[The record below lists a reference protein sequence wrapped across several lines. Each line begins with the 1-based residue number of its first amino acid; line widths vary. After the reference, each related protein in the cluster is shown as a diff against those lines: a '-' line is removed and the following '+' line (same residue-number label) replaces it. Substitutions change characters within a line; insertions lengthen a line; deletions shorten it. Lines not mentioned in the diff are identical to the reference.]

1 MNNYPTGVV
10 RPLTLRTRSIN
21 RAGALA
27 LGLAAGLPAAPA
39 LAQSQAAPAT
49 QADEDVQLDTLR
61 IEDRAA
67 DVSPYSQKGA
77 PYKARVSADERHTR
91 PLAETPQTIAVLTR
105 SQIEDSGQ
113 TDLRSILAAQPGIT
127 VGTGEN
133 GNAFGDRYV
142 IRGQEAKSD
151 VFVDGL
157 RDPGMTIRES
167 FAVEQ
172 IEISKG
178 PNSAFAG
185 RGTSGGAIN
194 AITKAASTDYNFGLA
209 SVGVGT
215 DRFVRTTVD
224 ANLALSEKVAVRGN
238 LLYAYQHVPDRAPAD
253 RERIG
258 GAVSALFKPT
268 DRLTLTLDYYGL
280 RADDSPD
287 LGGYL
292 LTDSAGIRRPAL
304 GVPSYV
310 QDEDFLKSNV
320 NTVTARLRYEFSP
333 DVHFTNIFRY
343 GAADNSYVTTG
354 AAGRTTSSGNPAG
367 VYPVAVLD
375 NGHNGWQEVRYIA
388 NQANLHLNSDLLGG
402 RNELIIGGEYSKHQ
416 VDSGTY
422 TRTAQGPFNCRTGAG
437 AGPLD
442 AFCITGANG
451 APVANLNN
459 LAQRV
464 WARNPYASRKWQV
477 ETISASLMDTVDL
490 TPQLT
495 LFLGG
500 RVDHFRYRLATFNA
514 LTGAPA
520 PFTNSTN
527 NVANYSDTLWNAHA
541 GLTWKIGE
549 AMLYVSAATSA
560 DINGGESDT
569 GTSSGYGGLVV
580 FNGDAA
586 SAKPERSI
594 NLEAG
599 AKFDLFDDRLL
610 LTAAVF
616 QTTKSEVMEGAVL
629 QGTTPA
635 VVGAADY
642 LAAGTFNTGKLRVR
656 GFEAEVS
663 GNITD
668 KWSIQGGFTV
678 MKARVLE
685 SANVGLSPAQL
696 ALGATNVGK
705 TLANFADF
713 QASLQTRLQVT
724 DAFALGGTVRHKSR
738 MYGGQPDTA
747 AAFTQGPAGYTYNQ
761 PVPGYTVGDLFMEY
775 QFTDRIG
782 LQLNVTNVTNEDYY
796 VAVYRSGTFLYKGDA
811 RQVVGTLNVKF

>member
-10 RPLTLRTRSIN
+10 RPLTLRARSIN

-49 QADEDVQLDTLR
+49 QAEEDVQLDTLR

-194 AITKAASTDYNFGLA
+194 AITKAASTDYDFGLA
-209 SVGVGT
+209 SVGIGT

-224 ANLALSEKVAVRGN
+224 ANLALSDKVAVRGN

-320 NTVTARLRYEFSP
+320 NTVTARLRYEVSP
-333 DVHFTNIFRY
+333 DVYFTNIFRY

-354 AAGRTTSSGNPAG
+354 ANGTTTVASANPAYG
-367 VYPVAVLD
+367 ASYVTAALD
-375 NGHNGWQEVRYIA
+375 NGHNGWQKVRYLA
-388 NQANLHLNSDLLGG
+388 DQASLHINSDLLGG
-402 RNELIIGGEYSKHQ
+402 RNEFILTGEYSKHK
-416 VDSGTY
+416 VDSGTFSAVTNG
-422 TRTAQGPFNCRTGAG
+422 TRNCLLPGRNGAPPAPGFCIFDRTGAVV
-437 AGPLD
+437 P
-442 AFCITGANG
+442 
-451 APVANLNN
+451 NLNT

-464 WARNPYASRKWQV
+464 WTRDPYASRKWQV

-490 TPQLT
+490 TPRLT

-500 RVDHFRYRLATFNA
+500 RLDHFRYRLATFNA

-520 PFTNSTN
+520 ALSATTTNS
-527 NVANYSDTLWNAHA
+527 VATYSDTLWNAHA
-541 GLTWKIGE
+541 GLSYKIGE

-616 QTTKSEVMEGAVL
+616 QTTKSDVMEGADY
-629 QGTTPA
+629 TT
-635 VVGAADY
+635 V
-642 LAAGTFNTGKLRVR
+642 GTFNTGKLRVR

-678 MKARVLE
+678 MKSRVLE
-685 SANVGLSPAQL
+685 SANVGLTTAQL